1 MINRA
6 LIRVKVVQVLYS
18 NVIKQENDLR
28 KIEKELNDSLD
39 KSYELYNML
48 LQLIVEL
55 TKLEEREQ
63 DEARNKYFPTEE
75 ELNPNTRFVDNR
87 LAQKLREDVT
97 LGEYIGE
104 NLCTWTDNPIFIHL
118 LLDKIKRS
126 ATYMKYM
133 EAEEVGLKED
143 CDLWRN
149 LMKKVIFNDDIFKDE
164 LESRSVYWNDDLD
177 TMGQFALKTIKRIEE
192 QNEPYLLPKYKND
205 EDYDYAIMLLEK
217 SFQGR
222 EDSDELID
230 TYVKKESWSPERIG
244 LMERLIMDV
253 AIAEMRSFVSIPINV
268 TLNEF
273 IEIAK
278 YYGNQESGKF
288 VNGIL
293 HSVSQQIRAERST
306 GKF

>member
-18 NVIKQENDLR
+18 NVIKQEKDLK
-28 KIEKELNDSLD
+28 KIEKELNNSLD

-55 TKLEEREQ
+55 TDLEEREQ
-63 DEARNKYFPTEE
+63 DEARNRYFPTDE

-87 LAQKLREDVT
+87 LAKILREDAT
-97 LGEYIGE
+97 LRDYIDE
-104 NLCTWTDNPIFIHL
+104 NLCTWTDNPIFTHL

-133 EAEEVGLKED
+133 DAEESSLKDD

-149 LMKKVIFNDDIFKDE
+149 LLKKVIFNDEIFKDE
-164 LESRSVYWNDDLD
+164 LESRSVYWNDDVD
-177 TMGQFALKTIKRIEE
+177 IMGQFALKTIKRIEE
-192 QNEPYLLPKYKND
+192 QKEPYAMPKYKNE
-205 EDYDYAIMLLEK
+205 EDYEYAILLLEK

-222 EDSDELID
+222 GENDELID
-230 TYVKKESWSPERIG
+230 SYVKKESWSPERIG

-253 AIAEMRSFVSIPINV
+253 AIAEMKTFVSIPINV

-293 HSVSQQIRAERST
+293 HSVSQHVRAERPNSH
-306 GKF
+306 F